1 MATLANS
8 TIPNGGTLG
17 SVGDPDAMSISSA
30 GIVTFSQGLY
40 PDNFVG
46 LIAGFAMTTVPTGWL
61 LCNGASLSTSS
72 YSKLFAKLSYTW
84 GGSGGSFNIP
94 DLRGEFLRNFDEG
107 RGADP
112 GRSFATYQGYALQGH
127 NHFWQSWAGYQG
139 TGDKNPN
146 NRGYGHN
153 GPFGNSVKSQTL
165 TNQPGY
171 PTASWAP
178 ETRPRNK
185 TLNYCIKY

>member
-1 MATLANS
+1 MATLQNT
-8 TIPNGGTLG
+8 TIPTNGFLG
-17 SVGDPDAMSISSA
+17 SVSDTDAIKINSANQTVLSA
-30 GIVTFSQGLY
+30 GMYPVTF
-40 PDNFVG
+40 VG
-46 LIAGFAMTTVPTGWL
+46 MVMPFGCTSPPTGWL
-61 LCNGASLSTSS
+61 ECNGASLSTSS
-72 YSKLFAKLSYTW
+72 YSNLYNQIGYTW

>member
-1 MATLANS
+1 MATLQNT
-8 TIPNGGTLG
+8 TIPTDGFLG
-17 SVGDPDAMSISSA
+17 SVSATDAIKINSANQTVLSA
-30 GIVTFSQGLY
+30 GMYPVTF
-40 PDNFVG
+40 VG
-46 LIAGFAMTTVPTGWL
+46 MVMPFGCTSPPTGWL
-61 LCNGASLSTSS
+61 ECNGASLSTSS
-72 YSKLFAKLSYTW
+72 YSNLYNQIGYTW
-84 GGSGGSFNIP
+84 GGSGGNFNIP

>member
-1 MATLANS
+1 MATLQNT
-8 TIPNGGTLG
+8 TIPTDGFLG
-17 SVGDPDAMSISSA
+17 SVSDTDAIKINSANQTVLSA
-30 GIVTFSQGLY
+30 GMYPVTF
-40 PDNFVG
+40 VG
-46 LIAGFAMTTVPTGWL
+46 MVMPFGCTSPPTGWL
-61 LCNGASLSTSS
+61 ECNGASLSTSS
-72 YSKLFAKLSYTW
+72 YSNLYNQIGYTW
-84 GGSGGSFNIP
+84 GGSGGNFNIP

-112 GRSFATYQGYALQGH
+112 GRAFATYQGYALQGH

>member
-17 SVGDPDAMSISSA
+17 SVSDPDAMSISSA
-30 GIVTFSQGLY
+30 GIVTFNQGLY

-61 LCNGASLSTSS
+61 ECNGASLSTSS
-72 YSKLFAKLSYTW
+72 YSKLFALLGYTW
-84 GGSGGSFNIP
+84 GGSGGNFNIP
-94 DLRGEFLRNFDEG
+94 DLRGEFVRGFDNS

-112 GRSFATYQGYALQGH
+112 GRSFATYQGYAMEGHAHHMQSYAGYHGVGGH
-127 NHFWQSWAGYQG
+127 NPR
-139 TGDKNPN
+139 NE
-146 NRGYGHN
+146 GYGQS
-153 GPFGNSVKSQTL
+153 GPFGNSVKSRTL

-171 PTASWAP
+171 PGANWAS
-178 ETRPRNK
+178 ETRPRNVAVM
-185 TLNYCIKY
+185 YCIKY